1 MDPVSSYVPNIHT
14 IPMVLVGMATLALG
28 ILVFRSDRQSVAYRH
43 FLLFSASCAV
53 CFTATG
59 IGLSEATPDNAVRW
73 FKIGSAAAICL
84 PVAFYAFSSEF
95 LRLNRSRSI
104 WFGYGAAL
112 LLAAAVL
119 VRQDLVIGVHRY
131 WWGYS
136 PLYGALS
143 LLISG
148 FYVVYMV
155 AANLAYLHAYN
166 TVTTPIKRQQIKSL
180 LSGFVLAYLAL
191 VDFIPAFGYEL
202 YPFGY
207 LTLFLLT
214 IVVSVIILR
223 YQLLDSARLVSMSAT
238 YLPLVPFAFLMTLL
252 ADRLSALAPSLLAS
266 SLVLTATAFTVLY
279 VTFQPRLQSA
289 INKAFFPSRSDAYNT
304 LTRFSQ
310 AMVMNLDLANLQA
323 EIVRTLQAVMEVETV
338 SLFLFDK
345 DQGRYVVKASYGI
358 DQAQAAAITLTADSP
373 LVDFLLTCNRP
384 IVREEIEHGF
394 VEHPPLPHTSLSA
407 ILGQIGAEVCLP
419 LVNKARLIGLVNLGH
434 KPSLT
439 FYSKDELDLLHSLAN
454 GAAIAL
460 DNATLYEDWKRSQ
473 LLVRRA
479 DRLRSLETIAGG
491 FAHEIRNPLTTIKT
505 FVQLAPSRRNEP
517 EFMDSFGAVVADD
530 LARIERLIDEILDYA
545 RYMKPK
551 LSLESLNEI
560 VSSSL
565 QFMEVKASS
574 LNVSIEKQLTEQLP
588 HTMVDRQQ
596 IKQVLMNL
604 ILNAIDAMKKEG
616 GWLTVSTR
624 LVTRLDG
631 TRSIQIQVSDT
642 GCGIAPED
650 LPHIFDPFFTTKH
663 ESAEHAGTGLGLSIV
678 HQIIHEHAGTIEVTS
693 TVGQGTVFTLTLPE
707 RSDQESTE
715 TSSESAWHG
724 KLLPFP
730 KLPSVLQRPTGTYGS

>member
-1 MDPVSSYVPNIHT
+1 
-14 IPMVLVGMATLALG
+14 MVLIGITTFALG
-28 ILVFRSDRQSVAYRH
+28 VLIFRSDTRSPAYRH
-43 FLLFSASCAV
+43 FLLFSVSCA
-53 CFTATG
+53 FSFSATG
-59 IGLSEATPDNAVRW
+59 IGLSAGTPDNALRW
-73 FKIGSAAAICL
+73 FKIGTAAAMCL
-84 PVAFYAFSSEF
+84 PVAFYAFSSKF
-95 LRLNRSRSI
+95 LTLNRSHSI
-104 WFGYGAAL
+104 WFGYGVAI
-112 LLAAAVL
+112 LLAAAVS
-119 VRQDLVIGVHRY
+119 VHQDLVIGVRHY
-131 WWGYS
+131 WWGYG
-136 PLYGALS
+136 PLYGVFS
-143 LLISG
+143 VSIIC
-148 FYVVYMV
+148 FYVAYMA
-155 AANLAYLHAYN
+155 AANVAYLRAYR
-166 TVTTPIKRQQIKSL
+166 TTTKPIKRQQIKSL
-180 LSGFVLAYLAL
+180 LGVFILAYLAL
-191 VDFIPAFGYEL
+191 VDFLPAFGYEL
-202 YPFGY
+202 YPLGY
-207 LTLFLLT
+207 LALCLLT
-214 IVVSVIILR
+214 VVVTVSILR
-223 YQLLDSARLVSMSAT
+223 YQLLDSARLVSISTT
-238 YLPLVPFAFLMTLL
+238 YLPLIPFAFLLTWLT
-252 ADRLSALAPSLLAS
+252 DRLSTLAPSLLAN
-266 SLVLTATAFTVLY
+266 SLVLTTTVFTVAY
-279 VTFQPRLQSA
+279 VTLQPRLQSA
-289 INKAFFPSRSDAYNT
+289 INKALFPGRSDAYNT

-345 DQGRYVVKASYGI
+345 EHGRYVVKASYGI
-358 DQAQAAAITLTADSP
+358 DQAQAAAITVTDDSP
-373 LVDFLLTCNRP
+373 VADFLLTRNRP
-384 IVREEIEHGF
+384 IVREEIDHGF
-394 VEHPPLPHTSLSA
+394 VAHPPMPHTSLTET
-407 ILGQIGAEVCLP
+407 LGRMGAEVCLP
-419 LVNKARLIGLVNLGH
+419 LVNKARLIGWVNLGH

-439 FYSKDELDLLHSLAN
+439 FYSQDELDLLHSLAN

-460 DNATLYEDWKRSQ
+460 DNATLYEDWKQSQ

-505 FVQLAPSRRNEP
+505 FIQLAPARRHDP
-517 EFMDSFGAVVADD
+517 EFMDSFGAVVAED

-545 RYMKPK
+545 RYMKPR

-574 LNVSIEKQLTEQLP
+574 LNVSIERQLTEQLP

-604 ILNAIDAMKKEG
+604 FLNALDAMKNGG

-631 TRSIQIQVSDT
+631 TRWIQIQVSDT

-663 ESAEHAGTGLGLSIV
+663 ESTEHAGTGLGLSIV
-678 HQIIHEHAGTIEVTS
+678 HQIIQEHAGTIEAKS

-707 RSDQESTE
+707 RREQESTGPA
-715 TSSESAWHG
+715 SKPAWQG

-730 KLPSVLQRPTGTYGS
+730 SLPPVLQRPTGTYGS